1 MTRQLAGYS
10 AVPHKA
16 GTACAKQWHTFYPF
30 RAIKGARARLDRRN
44 AGGYAFLSRRFFPAM
59 QNTTTFVELLDA
71 ADRLSLD
78 EQETLVE
85 ILQRRM
91 VEHRREELAKE
102 IQDAEQEYQAG
113 RCRPVTPE
121 ELMGEVLS

>member
-1 MTRQLAGYS
+1 
-10 AVPHKA
+10 
-16 GTACAKQWHTFYPF
+16 
-30 RAIKGARARLDRRN
+30 
-44 AGGYAFLSRRFFPAM
+44 M
-59 QNTTTFVELLDA
+59 QNTTAFVDLLDA

-102 IQDAEQEYQAG
+102 IQEAEREYQAG

>member
-1 MTRQLAGYS
+1 
-10 AVPHKA
+10 
-16 GTACAKQWHTFYPF
+16 
-30 RAIKGARARLDRRN
+30 
-44 AGGYAFLSRRFFPAM
+44 M
-59 QNTTTFVELLDA
+59 QNTTAFVELLDA

-102 IQDAEQEYQAG
+102 IQEAEREYQAG

>member
-1 MTRQLAGYS
+1 
-10 AVPHKA
+10 
-16 GTACAKQWHTFYPF
+16 
-30 RAIKGARARLDRRN
+30 
-44 AGGYAFLSRRFFPAM
+44 M
-59 QNTTTFVELLDA
+59 QNTPAFVDLLDA

-102 IQDAEQEYQAG
+102 IQEAEREYQAG

>member
-1 MTRQLAGYS
+1 
-10 AVPHKA
+10 
-16 GTACAKQWHTFYPF
+16 
-30 RAIKGARARLDRRN
+30 
-44 AGGYAFLSRRFFPAM
+44 M
-59 QNTTTFVELLDA
+59 QNTTVFVDLLDA

-91 VEHRREELAKE
+91 VDHRREELAKE
-102 IQDAEQEYQAG
+102 IQDAEREYQAG